1 MDTLKENNEDIKIV
15 KRLNPKH
22 NEVGVS
28 NFQITYWQEA
38 NTIDGDEDEGESLT
52 LTMINAALGEE
63 DWFMKVETGKNG
75 FTIDKPEDFQV
86 ILNDFYKR
94 FNM

>member
-1 MDTLKENNEDIKIV
+1 MNTLKENNDDIKIV

>member
-1 MDTLKENNEDIKIV
+1 MDTLKENNDDIKIV

-52 LTMINAALGEE
+52 LTMINSACGEE
-63 DWFMKVETGKNG
+63 DWFLKVETGKGG
-75 FTIDKPEDFQV
+75 FSLNKPEDLQV
-86 ILNDFYKR
+86 IVNDFYKR

>member
-1 MDTLKENNEDIKIV
+1 MDTLKENNDDIKIV

>member
-1 MDTLKENNEDIKIV
+1 MDTLKENNDDIKIV

-63 DWFMKVETGKNG
+63 DWFMKIETGKNG

>member
-1 MDTLKENNEDIKIV
+1 MDTLKENNDDIKIV

-22 NEVGVS
+22 NEVSVS

-63 DWFMKVETGKNG
+63 DWFMKIETGKNG

>member
-1 MDTLKENNEDIKIV
+1 MDTLKENNDDIKIV

-63 DWFMKVETGKNG
+63 DWFVKIETGKNG

>member
-1 MDTLKENNEDIKIV
+1 MNTPKENIDDIKIV

-52 LTMINAALGEE
+52 LTMINGAIGEE
-63 DWFMKVETGKNG
+63 DWFTKIETGKNG
-75 FTIDKPEDFQV
+75 FTINKPEDFQF

-94 FNM
+94 FKM

>member
-1 MDTLKENNEDIKIV
+1 MDTLKENNDDIKIV

-63 DWFMKVETGKNG
+63 DWFMKIETGKNG
-75 FTIDKPEDFQV
+75 VTINKPEDFQF

-94 FNM
+94 FKM